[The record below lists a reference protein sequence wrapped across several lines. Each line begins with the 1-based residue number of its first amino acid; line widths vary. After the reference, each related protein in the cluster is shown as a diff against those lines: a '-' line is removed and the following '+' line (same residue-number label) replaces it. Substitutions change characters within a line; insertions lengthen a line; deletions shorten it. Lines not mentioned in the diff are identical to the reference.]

1 MSKTVV
7 SKKGQVV
14 IPKSARD
21 KLNLTPGTI
30 LEVQVEKGRVIFK
43 PFKELPKQAFI
54 QAGKKVTEPIL
65 QEAKTTSDKS
75 QRLLKELG
83 IGCQ

>member
-30 LEVQVEKGRVIFK
+30 LEVQVENRRVIFE

-54 QAGKKVTEPIL
+54 QAGKKVSEPIL

-83 IGCQ
+83 IGCR